1 MRTRAGSAV
10 GGTEGKDENGGN
22 ARTATR
28 AGGSEGDNK
37 GETASAGVR
46 AEAKIQTDR
55 KKETSVCE
63 TDWDGAYL
71 LYKNDDKLCA
81 CTVDIAIDVCLL
93 KLLSLS
99 LIDDVDVNVDIN
111 GVVRAHVSQPSHC
124 HN

>member
-37 GETASAGVR
+37 GETASADVR

-55 KKETSVCE
+55 KKERQ
-63 TDWDGAYL
+63 AYV
-71 LYKNDDKLCA
+71 KPIGMVHTCCIK
-81 CTVDIAIDVCLL
+81 TT
-93 KLLSLS
+93 
-99 LIDDVDVNVDIN
+99 IN
-111 GVVRAHVSQPSHC
+111 YVRAQLILLLMFVY
-124 HN
+124 